1 MQGGTQGI
9 DVSHY
14 QGTIDWAA
22 VRQAGCS
29 FVFIKATDGVTN
41 ADPMFQQNWT
51 QAQQA
56 GLLRGPYHFF
66 RANDDP
72 QTQAHFFC
80 STVGSPGDLPPV
92 LDVEITSGVS
102 NSQILSGVQT
112 WLQIVES
119 WAGCRPIL
127 YTSPGFWDSL
137 GTSAFGVYPLWVAEY
152 GVSAPKI
159 PTGWRSWTFW
169 QYSQSGSISG
179 ITGSVD
185 LDVFQG
191 TLEELRS
198 FSGSR

>member
-29 FVFIKATDGVTN
+29 FVFLKATDGVTS
-41 ADPMFQQNWT
+41 ADPMFHQNWL
-51 QAQQA
+51 QAQEA
-56 GLLRGPYHFF
+56 GLPRGAYHFY

-80 STVGSPGDLPPV
+80 STVGAPGELPPV

-102 NSQILSGVQT
+102 NAQIVSGVQT
-112 WLQIVES
+112 WLQIVEP

-127 YTSPGFWDSL
+127 YTNPGFWDSL
-137 GTSAFGVYPLWVAEY
+137 GTSAFGAYPLWVAEY

-159 PTGWRSWTFW
+159 PSGWESWTLW
-169 QYSQSGSISG
+169 QYSQSGTLSG

-185 LDVFQG
+185 LDVFNG
-191 TLEELRS
+191 TLEELCGLR
-198 FSGSR
+198 